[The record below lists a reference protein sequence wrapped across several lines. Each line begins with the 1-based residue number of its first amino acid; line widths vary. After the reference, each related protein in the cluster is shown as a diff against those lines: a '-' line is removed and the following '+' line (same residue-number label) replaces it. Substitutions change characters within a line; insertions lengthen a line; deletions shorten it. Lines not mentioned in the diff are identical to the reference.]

1 MLKSVFYP
9 NLFLN
14 SSYSYTD
21 RSISGKNP
29 QFSRDIETQS
39 TDTAVGLTLSLNL
52 FNGFQDKI
60 DLQNARLAEQNK
72 ELALKDIQNQVKG
85 LVQEKINTFEKQM
98 ELVALE
104 MENVS
109 AAEQNLEL
117 QQDRYQIG
125 ASSSLEFRDAQV
137 NLTRY
142 RARITRLEIEQ
153 LSENLELE

>member
-1 MLKSVFYP
+1 M
-9 NLFLN
+9 
-14 SSYSYTD
+14 
-21 RSISGKNP
+21 
-29 QFSRDIETQS
+29 
-39 TDTAVGLTLSLNL
+39 GLTLSLNL